1 MRKSLDL
8 ELVRQKLY
16 RFFRRQRR
24 MPSYT
29 ELMALFGYKS
39 RNAAA
44 YLVERIVEAGFAERD
59 TAGRLIPPARS
70 LPLPLYGE
78 VSAGYPVDV
87 EARPVEMV
95 SIDEYL
101 ADDADSFLLRVDGD
115 SMIDAGI
122 LPGDIVLI
130 APRHEAKR
138 GDIVLAQVD
147 NQWTLKFLDR
157 VGRQVRLKP
166 GNPRYRTITP
176 REELRLG
183 GVIRGVFRRY
193 QR

>member
-1 MRKSLDL
+1 MRPLDL
-8 ELVRQKLY
+8 ESVRQKLY
-16 RFFRRQRR
+16 RFFRGHRR

-44 YLVERIVEAGFAERD
+44 YLVERIVAAGFAERD
-59 TAGRLIPPARS
+59 ALGRLIPPARS
-70 LPLPLYGE
+70 LPLPLLGE

-87 EARPVEMV
+87 EAQPAQML

-101 ADDADSFLLRVDGD
+101 GDDKDSFLLRVDGD

-130 APRHEAKR
+130 APRNEAKR

-157 VGRQVRLKP
+157 VGKQVRLKP

>member
-1 MRKSLDL
+1 
-8 ELVRQKLY
+8 
-16 RFFRRQRR
+16 

-29 ELMALFGYKS
+29 ELMALFGYRS

-44 YLVERIVEAGFAERD
+44 YLVERIVAAGFAERD
-59 TAGRLIPPARS
+59 ALGRLIPPARS

-87 EARPVEMV
+87 EAQPAEMV

-101 ADDADSFLLRVDGD
+101 GDDKDSFLLRVDGD
-115 SMIDAGI
+115 SMIEAGI
-122 LPGDIVLI
+122 LPGDIVI
-130 APRHEAKR
+130 VEPKR
-138 GDIVLAQVD
+138 QARVGEIVLAQVD

-157 VGRQVRLKP
+157 VGSRMQLKP
-166 GNPRYRTITP
+166 GNPRYQPIAP

-193 QR
+193 R

>member
-1 MRKSLDL
+1 MPKPLDL
-8 ELVRQKLY
+8 ESIRQKLS
-16 RFFRRQRR
+16 RFFRKQRR

-44 YLVERIVEAGFAERD
+44 YLVEKIVEAGLADRD
-59 TAGRLIPPARS
+59 EQGRLIPPARTM
-70 LPLPLYGE
+70 PLPLYGE

-87 EARPVEMV
+87 EARPAEMV
-95 SIDEYL
+95 SIEEYL
-101 ADDADSFLLRVDGD
+101 NDDSDASFLLKVDGD

-122 LPGDIVLI
+122 LPGDIVI
-130 APRHEAKR
+130 IQPKSEAR
-138 GDIVLAQVD
+138 SGDIVLAQVD
-147 NQWTLKFLDR
+147 NQWTLKFLNR
-157 VGRQVRLKP
+157 VGGKVQLKP

-176 REELRLG
+176 RAELRLG

-193 QR
+193 R

>member
-1 MRKSLDL
+1 MRPLDL
-8 ELVRQKLY
+8 ESVRQKLY
-16 RFFRRQRR
+16 RFFRGHRR

-29 ELMALFGYKS
+29 ELMALFGYRS

-44 YLVERIVEAGFAERD
+44 YLVERIVAAGFAERD
-59 TAGRLIPPARS
+59 ALGRLIPPARS

-87 EARPVEMV
+87 EAQPAEMV

-101 ADDADSFLLRVDGD
+101 GDDKDSFLLRVDGD
-115 SMIDAGI
+115 SMIEAGI
-122 LPGDIVLI
+122 LPGDIVI
-130 APRHEAKR
+130 VEPKR
-138 GDIVLAQVD
+138 QARVGEIVLAQVD

-157 VGRQVRLKP
+157 VGSRMQLKP
-166 GNPRYRTITP
+166 GNPRYQPIAP

-193 QR
+193 R